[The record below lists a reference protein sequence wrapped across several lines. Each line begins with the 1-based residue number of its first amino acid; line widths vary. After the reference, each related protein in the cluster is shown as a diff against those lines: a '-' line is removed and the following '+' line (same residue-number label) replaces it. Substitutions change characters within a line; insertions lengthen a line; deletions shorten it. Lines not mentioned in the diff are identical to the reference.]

1 MTARPAPSTLPEPPW
16 RSLPGR
22 PTLVDHVVGEVRQ
35 AIARGDYPVGSE
47 LPAAEKLADGF
58 GVSMTVIREAM
69 RVLRSQGLVEVF
81 QGKRPL
87 VAATDSTAAVSL
99 LAQSLGRAG
108 RMQDLM
114 QVRWVLEVAIAAI
127 AAEHAT
133 PAHLTRLAAAVDEMR
148 DGTTIERQV
157 DADVH
162 FHRVLAE
169 ATGNPLFLILIQSLE
184 NLLREFRGLAIEAR
198 GVRSGIK
205 EHAAVLEAVQARNPQ
220 AAREAM
226 ILHMKLAEQTLRKV
240 APKEVAPKRR

>member
-1 MTARPAPSTLPEPPW
+1 MSGHVRKTGTTAARWKPPQ
-16 RSLPGR
+16 GR
-22 PTLVDHVVGEVRQ
+22 TALVDHVVEEVRG
-35 AIARGDYPVGSE
+35 AILRGDYPAGSE
-47 LPAAEKLADGF
+47 LPPAEKLADAF
-58 GVSMTVIREAM
+58 DVSMTVIREAM

-148 DGTTIERQV
+148 DGTTIDRQV

-169 ATGNPLFLILIQSLE
+169 ATGNPLFPILLQSLE
-184 NLLREFRGLAIEAR
+184 DLLREFRRRSIEGR
-198 GVRSGIK
+198 SVRSGIK
-205 EHAAVLEAVQARNPQ
+205 EHAAVLKAVRSRDPR

-226 ILHMKLAEQTLRKV
+226 VRHMELAERSLRRSRP
-240 APKEVAPKRR
+240 AER